1 MEYVRL
7 GSTGLKVS
15 RIAFG
20 CSSYGSTDWMPWAL
34 PEAEALPFYERAIE
48 SGINFFDNADS
59 YSTGLAEEIFGRAI
73 AKIGVPRDR
82 IVIGTKVFGAM
93 GPDVN
98 QRGLSR
104 KHIRHAIDDSLRR
117 LGVDYVDLYQIHRLD
132 PTTSPEEIM
141 EALDD
146 VVRAGKAL
154 HIGASSMYAW
164 QFAKLQSIAER
175 AGSARF
181 VTMQN
186 RYNLLYREEERE
198 MVPLC
203 IDQGVGIIPYSPL
216 ARGLLT
222 GSRRRGTKRSEV
234 VKDFTRP
241 EDEAVVDRVL
251 AVAERRGESPARIA
265 LAWLLSRPGVTAPIV
280 GATKLSH
287 LDDAIAALETK
298 LSPEEIAELEEPY
311 GCQPPQFDRA
321 TVPSH
326 NHAAAAALAAA
337 RGEA

>member
-1 MEYVRL
+1 MQYVRL

-34 PEAEALPFYERAIE
+34 PESEALPFYEKAIE
-48 SGINFFDNADS
+48 AGINFFDNADS

-73 AKIGVPRDR
+73 AQIGVQREK

-117 LGVDYVDLYQIHRLD
+117 LKVDYVDLFQIHRLD
-132 PTTSPEEIM
+132 VDTPFEEVM

-146 VVRAGKAL
+146 VVRQGKAL
-154 HIGASSMYAW
+154 YLGASSMYAW
-164 QFAKLQSIAER
+164 QFAKLQHIAVSN
-175 AGSARF
+175 GLTPFS
-181 VTMQN
+181 TMQN

-198 MVPLC
+198 MIPLC
-203 IDQGVGIIPYSPL
+203 VDQGVGVIPYSPL

-222 GSRRRGTKRSEV
+222 GSRRRATKRSEV
-234 VKDFTRP
+234 VKDFVRP

-251 AVAERRGESPARIA
+251 EVAERRGESPARVA
-265 LAWLLSRPGVTAPIV
+265 LAWLLSKPGVTAPIV

-287 LDDAIAALETK
+287 LDDAIAALDTQ
-298 LSPEEIAELEEPY
+298 LTPEDIAALEEPY
-311 GCQPPQFDRA
+311 VAQPPQFDRA
-321 TVPSH
+321 VVPSH
-326 NHAAAAALAAA
+326 NHAAVAALAAVLNQA
-337 RGEA
+337 